1 MQPPVNEN
9 TVREGVSFKNVTDD
23 DAGQRLDNYLARIL
37 RGVPR
42 SLIYRI
48 LRRGEV
54 RVNKGRVQPSY
65 KLQSGDVIRIPPET
79 VTTGRIT
86 VPSSGLHLVQDLSSR
101 IVYEDDD
108 LMVVDKPAG
117 LASHGGSGIEFG
129 LIEALRALR
138 PEQRFLELAH
148 RLDRET
154 SGCLIVAKRR
164 SALRNLHEQF
174 RQRAV
179 HKRYLTL
186 VPGKWNR
193 KQKLI
198 SAPLI
203 RNELRSGERMV
214 EVDFRRGAPSSTGFD
229 IVEQLDDAT
238 LMAAMPHTGRTHQ
251 IRVHCAYAQHP
262 VGGDEK
268 YGSREFNQRLR
279 TIGLKRMFLHAFRIT
294 FFSPSDGRTLKI
306 EAPLPKELSDAVK
319 ALRIKS
325 ADDDSQEKKD

>member
-1 MQPPVNEN
+1 MLPPVSEK
-9 TVREGVSFKNVTDD
+9 TVHEGVRFKTADEN
-23 DAGQRLDNYLARIL
+23 DAGQRLDNYLARNL
-37 RGVPR
+37 KGVPR

-65 KLQSGDVIRIPPET
+65 KLQAGDVIRIPPVT
-79 VTTGRIT
+79 VSAGPVT
-86 VPSSGLHLVQDLSSR
+86 VPSSNLQLVRDLKAR
-101 IVYEDDD
+101 IVYEDAD
-108 LMVVDKPAG
+108 LLVVDKPAG
-117 LASHGGSGIEFG
+117 LAAHGGSGIEFG

-138 PEQRFLELAH
+138 PELRYLELCH

-174 RQRAV
+174 RQRSV

-186 VPGKWNR
+186 VPGKWDR
-193 KQKLI
+193 RQKLI

-214 EVDFRRGAPSSTGFD
+214 EVDFKRGAPSSTGFD
-229 IVEQLDDAT
+229 IVESFDDAT

-251 IRVHCAYAQHP
+251 IRVHCAYARHP
-262 VGGDEK
+262 VAGDEK
-268 YGSREFNQRLR
+268 YGDKGFNSRMREL
-279 TIGLKRMFLHAFRIT
+279 GLKRMFLHAFRIS
-294 FFSPSDGRTLKI
+294 FFSPEDGRVLKI
-306 EAPLPKELSDAVK
+306 EAPLPKELTAALE
-319 ALRIKS
+319 ALRDK
-325 ADDDSQEKKD
+325 KKDE

>member
-1 MQPPVNEN
+1 
-9 TVREGVSFKNVTDD
+9 
-23 DAGQRLDNYLARIL
+23 
-37 RGVPR
+37 
-42 SLIYRI
+42 
-48 LRRGEV
+48 
-54 RVNKGRVQPSY
+54 
-65 KLQSGDVIRIPPET
+65 
-79 VTTGRIT
+79 
-86 VPSSGLHLVQDLSSR
+86 
-101 IVYEDDD
+101 
-108 LMVVDKPAG
+108 
-117 LASHGGSGIEFG
+117 
-129 LIEALRALR
+129 
-138 PEQRFLELAH
+138 
-148 RLDRET
+148 
-154 SGCLIVAKRR
+154 
-164 SALRNLHEQF
+164 
-174 RQRAV
+174 
-179 HKRYLTL
+179 
-186 VPGKWNR
+186 
-193 KQKLI
+193 
-198 SAPLI
+198 
-203 RNELRSGERMV
+203 MV

>member
-1 MQPPVNEN
+1 MLPPVTEN
-9 TVREGVSFKNVTDD
+9 TVHEGVSFKTANED
-23 DAGQRLDNYLARIL
+23 DAGQRLDNYLARNL
-37 RGVPR
+37 KGVPR

-65 KLQSGDVIRIPPET
+65 KLKAGDIIRIPPVT
-79 VTTGRIT
+79 VTRGAVT
-86 VPSSGLHLVQDLSSR
+86 VPSSNLHLVQDLKNR

-108 LMVVDKPAG
+108 LLVVDKPAG
-117 LASHGGSGIEFG
+117 LAAHGGSGIEFG

-138 PEQRFLELAH
+138 PESRYLELCH

-186 VPGKWNR
+186 VPGKWDR

-214 EVDFRRGAPSSTGFD
+214 EVDFRRGAPSSTGYD
-229 IVEQLDDAT
+229 IVEVLPGAT

-251 IRVHCAYAQHP
+251 IRVHSAYARHP

-268 YGSREFNQRLR
+268 YGDREFNAYLR
-279 TIGLKRMFLHAFRIT
+279 SLGLKRMFLHAFRIT
-294 FFSPSDGRTLKI
+294 FFSPTDGRMLKA
-306 EAPLPKELSDAVK
+306 EAPLPPELEAAVR
-319 ALRIKS
+319 ALRALKEK
-325 ADDDSQEKKD
+325 DNDSKEE